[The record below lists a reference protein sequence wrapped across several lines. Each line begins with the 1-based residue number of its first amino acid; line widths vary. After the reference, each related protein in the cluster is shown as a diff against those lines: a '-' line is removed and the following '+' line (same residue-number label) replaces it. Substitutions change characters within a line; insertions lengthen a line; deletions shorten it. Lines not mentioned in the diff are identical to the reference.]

1 MSSLFKALFNTS
13 TSKHKKLSENWDSL
27 REPVVEGVTFYC
39 KYLGSC
45 LVEEAKGEVATAE
58 AIKKIIQAAKQT
70 SSTPQRVALNVSLR
84 GITAEDTT
92 TNQLLMQTSI
102 YSISYC
108 SADAHYDHVFAYI
121 ANNDNDTCECHAYL
135 CPKRKMAQAVTV
147 SIAQAFELAYESWKM
162 ETAGTSRDT
171 DENGIQDVSAETKV
185 GNGEAI
191 TLQTPPSRKRKNR
204 KPSIQSCVSSPMA
217 IQSECGSDELNTSGY
232 ASSIM
237 GPATS
242 SQALLID
249 LEESFEQKPKYR
261 FDSDISNK
269 LFMPNDL
276 DVGCVTDEFSNLA
289 LRHGQQAENGY
300 QTDDSGCV
308 NPFSSHKV
316 VWQSGGSSSNES
328 SAATSPT
335 ITKAN
340 FFDHSPPSTCANLSN
355 TDFLM
360 MCNSPT
366 QVFGITEIKKEM
378 TKPEVSL
385 DMFQELDPL
394 NSGKTTVDPFNSG
407 KTTVVPFN
415 SEKTMVDPL
424 ISEKTMMDPFYSAK
438 TTVDPFDTLPSRQC
452 LTSSVR
458 DPFAPVSSVDPF
470 QPIQS
475 SEVSTTTS
483 SPNLSCGVRRSSYS
497 NQLFQSSDL
506 LCS

>member
-1 MSSLFKALFNTS
+1 M
-13 TSKHKKLSENWDSL
+13 
-27 REPVVEGVTFYC
+27 TFYC

-58 AIKKIIQAAKQT
+58 AIKRIIQAAKQT

-84 GITAEDTT
+84 GITAEDAQ

-171 DENGIQDVSAETKV
+171 DENGVQDVSI
-185 GNGEAI
+185 EAKSK
-191 TLQTPPSRKRKNR
+191 TR

-217 IQSECGSDELNTSGY
+217 IHSECGSDELNTSGY

-237 GPATS
+237 GPANTS

-261 FDSDISNK
+261 FDKDMSSK
-269 LFMPNDL
+269 LFMPDDF
-276 DVGCVTDEFSNLA
+276 DVGCIMDEFSNLA
-289 LRHGQQAENGY
+289 LRHDQQTENGY
-300 QTDDSGCV
+300 QTDDSGCN
-308 NPFSSHKV
+308 NPFSSHNV
-316 VWQSGGSSSNES
+316 AWQSAGSSSNES

-335 ITKAN
+335 FTKTN
-340 FFDHSPPSTCANLSN
+340 FFDQSPPSTSANLSN
-355 TDFLM
+355 TDFLV

-366 QVFGITEIKKEM
+366 QVFGVTEQKSNN
-378 TKPEVSL
+378 TKSAASL
-385 DMFQELDPL
+385 DVFQELDPL
-394 NSGKTTVDPFNSG
+394 NSVKTTLDPF
-407 KTTVVPFN
+407 
-415 SEKTMVDPL
+415 D
-424 ISEKTMMDPFYSAK
+424 SAK
-438 TTVDPFDTLPSRQC
+438 TTVEGLDSTHKTVDPFDSFSSRQC
-452 LTSSVR
+452 LTSGVR
-458 DPFAPVSSVDPF
+458 DPFAPISSMDPF

-475 SEVSTTTS
+475 SEVSTTTT
-483 SPNLSCGVRRSSYS
+483 SPNMSCGVRRNSYA